1 VALRRSDF
9 SLHLL
14 LSLRLDVPQLLVVED
29 LLVELVLFNS
39 AEVELLMEELDVL
52 EFNHAPLASL
62 AALAIDGAL
71 LLSDELY

>member
-1 VALRRSDF
+1 
-9 SLHLL
+9 
-14 LSLRLDVPQLLVVED
+14 LLVVED